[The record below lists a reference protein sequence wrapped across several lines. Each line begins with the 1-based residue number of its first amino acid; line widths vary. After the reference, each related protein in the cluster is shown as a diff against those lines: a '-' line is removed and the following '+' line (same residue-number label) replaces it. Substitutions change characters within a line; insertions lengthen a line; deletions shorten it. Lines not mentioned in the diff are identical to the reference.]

1 MPNWKKKRKEAEE
14 ALEKY
19 PAQAASQAASRKDTQ
34 GDTIGEPV
42 EEETGNEPND
52 EEEAKNQAASRKVT
66 QGDTNVPE
74 ENTEET
80 GGEMMQGPPEE
91 EEVTSTEEE
100 SAAEADQAASRKVTQ
115 GDTMDGGEAE
125 NDEAEKIKAENEA
138 LKKEN
143 AELKEAIKTS
153 GEKSAAAVAK
163 LSGAGD
169 EAGEEGSS
177 SAVVGA
183 YPRFE
188 ISAMMYGT
196 PEEQQAAAD
205 KYTEELVKFLTE
217 KNAPQMAKYAEAKRY
232 MANLDAAEVL
242 SHMDELKGFG
252 DMRPRLDEMI
262 KSHAILSNWEDPF
275 ESYIT
280 AYLIQKGIEAM
291 EKEGVEP
298 TVEELMNVY
307 RNNTSFRDAVE
318 RERLEALK
326 KMENIPPT
334 PESAGMG
341 SAEPYRP
348 TKAKSLREAREIARK
363 AFRG

>member
-19 PAQAASQAASRKDTQ
+19 PAQAALRKDTR

-42 EEETGNEPND
+42 EEETGNEPTN
-52 EEEAKNQAASRKVT
+52 EEEAK
-66 QGDTNVPE
+66 NVPE

-80 GGEMMQGPPEE
+80 GGEMLQGPPEE

-100 SAAEADQAASRKVTQ
+100 SAAEEESTAEEENAAEAAE
-115 GDTMDGGEAE
+115 GEAE
-125 NDEAEKIKAENEA
+125 RIRAENEA

-163 LSGAGD
+163 LAG
-169 EAGEEGSS
+169 AGEEAEEADPS
-177 SAVVGA
+177 SAAVGN

-196 PEEQQAAAD
+196 PDEQQAAAD
-205 KYTEELVKFLTE
+205 KYTAELVKFLTE
-217 KNAPQMAKYAEAKRY
+217 KNAPQMAKYEEAKRY

-280 AYLIQKGIEAM
+280 AYLIQKGVEAM
-291 EKEGVEP
+291 AKEGAEP

-334 PESAGMG
+334 PSSAGMG
-341 SAEPYRP
+341 SAEPYQP